1 MIVSDSKILQ
11 ILRDAGKIHREII
24 DELFQTGLLSEWH
37 TGIEIEEWIIQ
48 AQKKRGVE
56 SAFLGQYKYPANI
69 ILSVNDVVVHG
80 VPADIPFESGD
91 VVKVDYGIRYKTFLT
106 DAATTIIIGT
116 PNNVRHVRCIE
127 VLKDALVAGIEQAK
141 AGNFVGDISAAIET
155 TVTQGGFHII
165 RELTGHGL
173 GTKIHEKPDIY
184 NFRRPDRGEKLQSW
198 LYIAIEPI
206 VGFTTGKIFDTQN
219 FAICMD
225 DGNIGV
231 QEEHCGI
238 VGEEGFEIIV

>member
-1 MIVSDSKILQ
+1 MIVTDPKILQ
-11 ILRDAGKIHREII
+11 LLRDAGKIHREII
-24 DELFQTGLLSEWH
+24 DELFATGLLGVWH
-37 TGIEIEEWIIQ
+37 TGIEVEEWIQ
-48 AQKKRGVE
+48 EAQKKRWVE

-80 VPADIPFESGD
+80 VPMNIPFESGD
-91 VVKVDYGIRYKTFLT
+91 VVKVDYGIRYKWYLT

-116 PNNVRHVRCIE
+116 PKNPRHVRCIE
-127 VLKDALVAGIEQAK
+127 VAREALAAGIAQAK
-141 AGNFVGDISAAIET
+141 AGNFVGDISSAIET

-173 GTKIHEKPDIY
+173 GTQIHEKPDIY
-184 NFRRPDRGEKLQSW
+184 NFGKPGKGERLKSGM
-198 LYIAIEPI
+198 YVAIEPI
-206 VGFTTGKIFDTQN
+206 VGFSTGKIFDTGKH
-219 FAICMD
+219 AICMA

-238 VGEEGFEIIV
+238 IGEEGFEIIV

>member
-1 MIVSDSKILQ
+1 MIVSDPKILQ
-11 ILRDAGKIHREII
+11 ILRDAGKIHQEILR
-24 DELFQTGLLSEWH
+24 ELFSTGLLSEWH
-37 TGIEIEEWIIQ
+37 TGLEVEEWIKE

-56 SAFLGQYKYPANI
+56 SAFLGQYDYPANI

-80 VPADIPFESGD
+80 VPMDIPFESGD
-91 VVKVDYGIRYKTFLT
+91 VVKVDYGIRYQWYLT

-116 PNNVRHVRCIE
+116 PKNPRHVRCIE
-127 VLKDALVAGIEQAK
+127 VAREALAAGIAQAK

-155 TVTQGGFHII
+155 TVIQGGFHII

-173 GTKIHEKPDIY
+173 GTQIHEKPDIY
-184 NFRRPDRGEKLQSW
+184 NFGKAGKWERLKSG

-206 VGFTTGKIFDTQN
+206 VGFSTWKIFDTGK

-238 VGEEGFEIIV
+238 VTEEGFEIIA

>member
-1 MIVSDSKILQ
+1 MIVSDPKILQ

-37 TGIEIEEWIIQ
+37 TWLEVEEWIIQ

-56 SAFLGQYKYPANI
+56 SAFLGQYDYPANI

-80 VPADIPFESGD
+80 VPMDIPFESGD
-91 VVKVDYGIRYKTFLT
+91 VLKVDYGIRYQWYLT
-106 DAATTIIIGT
+106 DAATTIIIGE
-116 PNNVRHVRCIE
+116 PKKLRHVRCIE
-127 VLKDALVAGIEQAK
+127 IAKLALQAGMAQAI
-141 AGNFVGDISAAIET
+141 AGNFVGDISSAIET

-165 RELTGHGL
+165 RELTGHWL

-184 NFRRPDRGEKLQSW
+184 NFWRAGKGERLKSG

-206 VGFTTGKIFDTQN
+206 VGFSTWKIFDTGN

-238 VGEEGFEIIV
+238 VTEEGFEIIV

>member
-1 MIVSDSKILQ
+1 MIVTDSKILQ

-24 DELFQTGLLSEWH
+24 DELFATGLLSEGH
-37 TGIEIEEWIIQ
+37 TGLEVENWIIQ
-48 AQKKRGVE
+48 AQKKRWVE
-56 SAFLGQYKYPANI
+56 SAFLGQYGYPANI

-80 VPADIPFESGD
+80 VPMDIPFESGD
-91 VVKVDYGIRYKTFLT
+91 VVKVDYGIRYRWYLT
-106 DAATTIIIGT
+106 DGATTIIIWT
-116 PNNVRHVRCIE
+116 PKNPRHVRCIQIAKE
-127 VLKDALVAGIEQAK
+127 ALAAGIAEAR
-141 AGNFVGDISAAIET
+141 AGNYVWDISSAIET
-155 TVTQGGFHII
+155 TVTAGGFHII

-173 GTKIHEKPDIY
+173 GTEIHEKPDIY
-184 NFRRPDRGEKLQSW
+184 NFGRPGKGERLQSG

-206 VGFTTGKIFDTQN
+206 VGFTTGKIFDTGK

-238 VGEEGFEIIV
+238 VTEEGFEVIV

>member
-1 MIVSDSKILQ
+1 MIVTDPKILQ

-24 DELFQTGLLSEWH
+24 DELFSTGLLAEGH
-37 TGIEIEEWIIQ
+37 TGIEVEEWIKE
-48 AQKKRGVE
+48 AQKKRVVE
-56 SAFLGQYKYPANI
+56 SAFLGQYDYPANI

-80 VPADIPFESGD
+80 VPMDIPFESGD
-91 VVKVDYGIRYKTFLT
+91 VLKVDYGIRYKWYLT
-106 DAATTIIIGT
+106 DAATTIIIWT
-116 PNNVRHVRCIE
+116 PKNPRHVRCLE
-127 VLKDALVAGIEQAK
+127 VTKAALAAGIAQAK
-141 AGNFVGDISAAIET
+141 AGNFVGDISSAIET

-173 GTKIHEKPDIY
+173 GVDIHEKPDIY
-184 NFRRPDRGEKLQSW
+184 NFWKAGKGERLKSW

-206 VGFTTGKIFDTQN
+206 VGFSTGKIFDTGKH
-219 FAICMD
+219 AICMD